1 MKNLI
6 NRALMAEKKLF
17 ILMAAVLMTVS
28 LCTAQEK
35 IQFLDINHET
45 GSSLRYKLYPTFNMW
60 TYLKLDT
67 RTGRVTMLFFSVDN
81 PNDEGEIY
89 IGIPMETYA
98 GNEAINGRYELYPTT
113 NLWTFLM
120 IDQINGNTYHIQWS
134 NKDLKYNQL
143 YRIN

>member
-1 MKNLI
+1 M
-6 NRALMAEKKLF
+6 KKLF
-17 ILMAAVLMTVS
+17 ILLAAVVMTAAAIV
-28 LCTAQEK
+28 TQEQIK
-35 IQFLDINHET
+35 FKDVNHET

-89 IGIPMETYA
+89 VGIPMEVYT
-98 GNEAINGRYELYPTT
+98 GNEAINGRYELYPPT